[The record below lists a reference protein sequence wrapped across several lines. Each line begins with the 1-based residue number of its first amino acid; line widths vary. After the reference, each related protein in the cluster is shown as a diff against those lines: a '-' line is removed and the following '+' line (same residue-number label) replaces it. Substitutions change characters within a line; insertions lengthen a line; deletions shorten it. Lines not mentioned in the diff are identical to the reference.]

1 VSLVRRRIRSATLP
15 ESAGRAA
22 THPRGD
28 TTMRFLS
35 LIRVCENTG
44 QKPSEKLM
52 ADMGQL
58 ITEMTAD
65 GTLLDTAGLRPT
77 SEGKRVRLSKGRQ
90 TVSDGPFTESKEVI
104 GGYALLKADSMEH
117 ALQLTKRFL
126 DVHGDEWEVECEVR
140 QLDPACEPTS

>member
-1 VSLVRRRIRSATLP
+1 
-15 ESAGRAA
+15 
-22 THPRGD
+22 
-28 TTMRFLS
+28 MRFLS
-35 LIRVCENTG
+35 LIRVQENTG

-52 ADMGQL
+52 ADMGRL

-77 SEGKRVRLSKGRQ
+77 SEGKRVRLTYGKQS
-90 TVSDGPFTESKEVI
+90 VSDGPFTESKEVI
-104 GGYALLKADSMEH
+104 GGYALLQADSMEH

-126 DVHGDEWEVECEVR
+126 DVHGDGWEVECELR

>member
-1 VSLVRRRIRSATLP
+1 
-15 ESAGRAA
+15 
-22 THPRGD
+22 
-28 TTMRFLS
+28 MRFLS
-35 LIRVCENTG
+35 MIRVQENTG

-58 ITEMTAD
+58 MTEMTED

-77 SEGKRVRLSKGRQ
+77 SDGKRVRLSHGKQ

-104 GGYALLKADSMEH
+104 GGYALLQADSMEH

-126 DVHGDEWEVECEVR
+126 DVHGDEWEVECELR
-140 QLDPACEPTS
+140 QIDPACEPAS

>member
-1 VSLVRRRIRSATLP
+1 
-15 ESAGRAA
+15 
-22 THPRGD
+22 
-28 TTMRFLS
+28 MRFLS
-35 LIRVCENTG
+35 LIRVAESTG

-52 ADMGQL
+52 ADMGRL

-65 GTLLDTAGLRPT
+65 GTLLGTAGLRPT
-77 SEGKRVRLSKGRQ
+77 SEGKRMRLSYGKQ

-126 DVHGDEWEVECEVR
+126 DVHGDEWEVECELR
-140 QLDPACEPTS
+140 QVDEHC